1 MIPQFPKFKKIEL
14 SDKKEVE
21 KFKEYTYKGQK
32 FKIYFVSKDK
42 LGLAFGRAYLKNEG
56 EESYGEVREDLN
68 PIIKK
73 FVIEHELYHLT
84 DKSRWM
90 GILGMELRANIIP
103 GIRNPIGLFVTI
115 LATLFSLE
123 RMKFYLKKVL
133 H

>member
-1 MIPQFPKFKKIEL
+1 ME
-14 SDKKEVE
+14 E

-32 FKIYFVSKDK
+32 FRIYFISKDK
-42 LGLAFGRAYLKNEG
+42 LGLSFGRAYLKNEG

-90 GILGMELRANIIP
+90 GILGMELRANIIS
-103 GIRNPIGLFVTI
+103 GIRNPMGLFVTI
-115 LATLFSLE
+115 LATLFSWE
-123 RMKFYLKKVL
+123 RMKFYLNKVL
-133 H
+133 HKK